1 MVSQV
6 ILRGFS
12 EKKVYIDNMP
22 LTPTNGKSLKQ
33 GQTLKYV
40 GVKTYQRQCKSTIL
54 DIEGHSNKY
63 ILYLRADF
71 ILLIDLVKTKLLSN
85 KIQIR
90 DKGYPRDFMKYMT
103 QTTEG
108 QFLINEK
115 ICVYLIFLDDI
126 SFV

>member
-1 MVSQV
+1 
-6 ILRGFS
+6 
-12 EKKVYIDNMP
+12 MP

-40 GVKTYQRQCKSTIL
+40 GVKTFWRQCKSTIL

-71 ILLIDLVKTKLLSN
+71 ILLIDLVKIKLLSN